1 MTSLAEALQD
11 DYAMYGIRLVDIA
24 RVELM
29 RQAKEIEELKDFLAV
44 LTPLV
49 DATRIAFDNGTEG
62 GDKNDF
68 CIMIRSHEA
77 AAVSLCLD
85 DVDAAV
91 QQKGT
96 K

>member
-1 MTSLAEALQD
+1 MSTLTERLQD

-85 DVDAAV
+85 EIKVV
-91 QQKGT
+91 VRQQGT

>member
-1 MTSLAEALQD
+1 MSTLIERMQD

-29 RQAKEIEELKDFLAV
+29 RQAKEIEELKDFIEGLTALA
-44 LTPLV
+44 

-62 GDKNDF
+62 GEKNDF

-77 AAVSLCLD
+77 AQVSLCLD
-85 DVDAAV
+85 EIEVLVRQAGM
-91 QQKGT
+91 K
-96 K
+96 